1 MLLFIRHYGAIGL
14 AVPGAAAGAAGAEAV
29 AAAGAADAS
38 VVGTSDLGATGLG
51 SGFFLRLGATSG
63 AADAGVVAAGSA
75 ADAAAAS
82 AAAFSSSARTSAGR
96 FAGIVLATGAIFS
109 RTAPVLEPN
118 LPRRTWSY
126 TYIYI
131 YMCVLMSTLDIFIGL
146 ILMLAFQL
154 DSRNR
159 RPKLHYHQSTSW
171 TNVLVAGSHLG
182 AHTTSSP
189 ATFVSL

>member
-96 FAGIVLATGAIFS
+96 FASTCTDRSIGAPRAKCLAESCECRPLSPLGQYPSVAS
-109 RTAPVLEPN
+109 ASPN
-118 LPRRTWSY
+118 
-126 TYIYI
+126 
-131 YMCVLMSTLDIFIGL
+131 C
-146 ILMLAFQL
+146 
-154 DSRNR
+154 
-159 RPKLHYHQSTSW
+159 YH
-171 TNVLVAGSHLG
+171 
-182 AHTTSSP
+182 
-189 ATFVSL
+189 F

>member
-118 LPRRTWSY
+118 LLRGRGH
-126 TYIYI
+126 IHI
-131 YMCVLMSTLDIFIGL
+131 YMCVLMNTLDIFIGL

-171 TNVLVAGSHLG
+171 TNVLVAGYHLG
-182 AHTTSSP
+182 THTTSSP